1 MWDNLESIRSAGFC
15 GFVPIREFRANKL
28 RDVPNEMGVYLVLR
42 LNSEAPIFLER
53 SPAGHFTG
61 KAAVGTVHLLRFC
74 PQYTLVTCARGS
86 LLHERRLSRSA
97 LGLKGDWR

>member
-1 MWDNLESIRSAGFC
+1 MLDNLESIRSAGFS

-53 SPAGHFTG
+53 NPAGHFRGKDPTFPVEELQRNWVPGTPVIYVG
-61 KAAVGTVHLLRFC
+61 KAGGPAKDA
-74 PQYTLVTCARGS
+74 TLKS
-86 LLHERRLSRSA
+86 RL
-97 LGLKGDWR
+97 G